1 MKAAFLFPG
10 IGYTFDRPLL
20 YYARK
25 IAAEC
30 GYEEIVPV
38 RYTYTGTNLRGDP
51 QKMREAFDK
60 IYDQTEQLLKD
71 VDFHAYT
78 EILFISK
85 SVGTIA
91 AAAYAEKHGLKVRH
105 ILYTPLEETF
115 LFHPENGL
123 VFIGTND
130 PWNNSDRIVQL
141 SLTAGLTV
149 RGIENG
155 NHSLETGDPL
165 VDIGTLLE
173 VMKETKKALRSFPF
187 R

>member
-20 YYARK
+20 YYGRK

-38 RYTYTGTNLRGDP
+38 PYSWTGGNLRGNP
-51 QKMREAFDK
+51 EKMREAFDA
-60 IYDQTEQLLKD
+60 IFAQTEQLLKD
-71 VDFHAYT
+71 VDFTAYSQVA
-78 EILFISK
+78 FISK
-85 SVGTIA
+85 SVGTAA
-91 AAAYAEKHGLKVRH
+91 AAAYAEKHGLKVTH

-123 VFIGTND
+123 AFIGTRD
-130 PWNNSDRIVQL
+130 PWSDSNRIVQL
-141 SLTAGLTV
+141 CLQAGLTV
-149 RGIENG
+149 RGIEDG
-155 NHSLETGDPL
+155 NHSLETGNVL
-165 VDIGTLLE
+165 VDIGTLME
-173 VMKETKKALRSFPF
+173 VMKETKKALR